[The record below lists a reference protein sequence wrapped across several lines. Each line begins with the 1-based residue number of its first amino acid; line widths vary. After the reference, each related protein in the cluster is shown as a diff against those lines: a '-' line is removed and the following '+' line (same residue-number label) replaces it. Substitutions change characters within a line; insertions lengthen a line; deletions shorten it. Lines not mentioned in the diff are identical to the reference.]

1 MIKKFINFLK
11 KIFFFGG
18 NSSSSIDKAFIGRNL
33 LSYEELKD
41 LLNLEEIAKEEG
53 LKNSPASSALHPD
66 NFHNELT
73 ARYKKLIGDYS
84 NEISTQFSLL
94 ESTAANKLKTIAFL
108 GNARS
113 SFNNE
118 LDSQLENRLPEITFN
133 NENVKLIKKELK
145 EFRKNNQLT
154 RSADFPA
161 SQIFSIFI
169 LLLVISIEAILNSI
183 FFAAGLE
190 SGVAGGILVA
200 GFISLINVVFS
211 FLIGKF
217 WFKQIFSVYFFKKLI
232 GFVGLTSWISF
243 TLIFNLAVGHIRSAF
258 ADGNV
263 YAEATTKGYET
274 FKTAVFENNSIGL
287 DDFQSWMIVIVG
299 LFAAVIALVDGLKS
313 DDQYP
318 GYGHAVRKV
327 LTAEELLHEDVDE
340 LKEAAAS
347 IHNDT
352 KQNGDK
358 AVENLM
364 SEAIDLRSSHD
375 WVTSLINLEY
385 PRYCE
390 YYASIFKDIIR
401 GYQNLNCEHR
411 SSPAPIY
418 FEDDPDFSWDINNRD
433 LELEQLS
440 KRISDI
446 QSNSSNIADT
456 WAQDRELIL
465 QDKTEF
471 LQKLRSY
478 DTIT

>member
-1 MIKKFINFLK
+1 MIKKFINFFK

-18 NSSSSIDKAFIGRNL
+18 NSSSSIDKAFIGWNL

-183 FFAAGLE
+183 F
-190 SGVAGGILVA
+190 
-200 GFISLINVVFS
+200 
-211 FLIGKF
+211 
-217 WFKQIFSVYFFKKLI
+217 
-232 GFVGLTSWISF
+232 
-243 TLIFNLAVGHIRSAF
+243 
-258 ADGNV
+258 
-263 YAEATTKGYET
+263 
-274 FKTAVFENNSIGL
+274 
-287 DDFQSWMIVIVG
+287 
-299 LFAAVIALVDGLKS
+299 
-313 DDQYP
+313 
-318 GYGHAVRKV
+318 
-327 LTAEELLHEDVDE
+327 LLPV
-340 LKEAAAS
+340 
-347 IHNDT
+347 
-352 KQNGDK
+352 
-358 AVENLM
+358 
-364 SEAIDLRSSHD
+364 
-375 WVTSLINLEY
+375 
-385 PRYCE
+385 
-390 YYASIFKDIIR
+390 
-401 GYQNLNCEHR
+401 
-411 SSPAPIY
+411 
-418 FEDDPDFSWDINNRD
+418 
-433 LELEQLS
+433 
-440 KRISDI
+440 
-446 QSNSSNIADT
+446 
-456 WAQDRELIL
+456 
-465 QDKTEF
+465 
-471 LQKLRSY
+471 
-478 DTIT
+478 